1 MNKINYL
8 KHLDKM
14 IMIGKQVLGKYKR
27 YFRIDQQ
34 ISRHFMHYG
43 ECPYHPPYLLS
54 NSNNKP
60 VSYCKRI

>member
-34 ISRHFMHYG
+34 TNIATFCALR
-43 ECPYHPPYLLS
+43 
-54 NSNNKP
+54 
-60 VSYCKRI
+60 